1 MYDME
6 ATPTT
11 HTHTHSPHGRLTAP
25 ALLYSQQMR
34 GPLSECAAIF
44 ISDSGS
50 QRSRS
55 GGSRA
60 WRHAPLISCCWRP
73 KERRLTEIKPRLD
86 VEEGSRARRLWESV
100 CLEPGGPSA
109 SADTTLLLLRRA
121 AKESKQTG
129 TWTCRFHEGNR
140 RFMDQIK
147 FNCIDIHEKML
158 FLSFRF

>member
-25 ALLYSQQMR
+25 AMLYSQQMR

-86 VEEGSRARRLWESV
+86 VEEGSRARRLWE
-100 CLEPGGPSA
+100 CLFGTWGSICLCRHNA
-109 SADTTLLLLRRA
+109 AA
-121 AKESKQTG
+121 AKASGEGVQT
-129 TWTCRFHEGNR
+129 NR
-140 RFMDQIK
+140 DMNLQIPRGEPQIYGSNK
-147 FNCIDIHEKML
+147 VQLHWYSWKNA
-158 FLSFRF
+158 LS